1 MSQWTMTEIEG
12 LLFQL
17 EKRNA
22 FFTGYRFK
30 RNANGHVEVLG
41 SGATGI
47 VFTVLKGAKEYAL
60 KIIGFNNKHVES
72 DYFKETIEAQRF
84 ADWSDEFV
92 IKLLASKEIWIE
104 FDESLNIIDITNK
117 DNGNTNFLLQAILME
132 KLTPVFSRNPSGKI
146 ELCNELL
153 QVGKETEIVKLAYDI
168 GNALKMAHGQGIL
181 HRDLKLEN
189 VFYDPIKDSYKLGDF
204 GVAKVTVDTGAR
216 TVAFTKG
223 YGAPEVV
230 ACDDFKYDNTADIY
244 SLGIMLY
251 LLSNNMHFPDSDSYH
266 VNMGMQYKNGY
277 VLPKPGY
284 ISEEL
289 YSIIKRMCNFS
300 PDGRY
305 QNIEAVLQDLENLR
319 YNEYV
324 SENSIL
330 KEGKLRIALTLFLL
344 SGILMINPLIKGVT
358 VLSISVSF
366 ILLAVNFLMEF
377 FILSVPKKDLLFST
391 YERRLLVKLFEI
403 VFFAM
408 IILPFLFSWYP
419 LKPIAGIVG
428 LIVTILMK

>member
-1 MSQWTMTEIEG
+1 
-12 LLFQL
+12 
-17 EKRNA
+17 
-22 FFTGYRFK
+22 
-30 RNANGHVEVLG
+30 
-41 SGATGI
+41 
-47 VFTVLKGAKEYAL
+47 
-60 KIIGFNNKHVES
+60 
-72 DYFKETIEAQRF
+72 
-84 ADWSDEFV
+84 
-92 IKLLASKEIWIE
+92 
-104 FDESLNIIDITNK
+104 
-117 DNGNTNFLLQAILME
+117 
-132 KLTPVFSRNPSGKI
+132 
-146 ELCNELL
+146 
-153 QVGKETEIVKLAYDI
+153 
-168 GNALKMAHGQGIL
+168 
-181 HRDLKLEN
+181 
-189 VFYDPIKDSYKLGDF
+189 
-204 GVAKVTVDTGAR
+204 
-216 TVAFTKG
+216 
-223 YGAPEVV
+223 
-230 ACDDFKYDNTADIY
+230 
-244 SLGIMLY
+244 
-251 LLSNNMHFPDSDSYH
+251 MHFPDSDSYH

-330 KEGKLRIALTLFLL
+330 KEGKMRIALTLFLL
-344 SGILMINPLIKGVT
+344 SGILMINPLIKGAT

-377 FILSVPKKDLLFST
+377 FILSVPKKDLLFSI

-403 VFFAM
+403 VFCAM
-408 IILPFLFSWYP
+408 IISPFLFSWYP